1 MSIQSILYDK
11 GGQVIT
17 IDKDASVERAAGL
30 MREHRIGALPV
41 TTASNVVGMITRREI
56 VDGLARN
63 GGQLAGLHVSELMQR
78 NFLRTTP
85 QDSLRRVMT
94 LMTRHRATHVP
105 VFSGDQLVGV
115 VSGGDVVKH
124 RLEDLELE
132 SNQLRDYYTAP
143 H

>member
-11 GGQVIT
+11 GSEVIT
-17 IDKDASVERAAGL
+17 VDRDASIEQAAEL
-30 MREHRIGALPV
+30 MRDHHIGALPV
-41 TTASNVVGMITRREI
+41 TAARDVVGMITRREI
-56 VDGLARN
+56 VDGFARN
-63 GGQLAGLHVSELMQR
+63 GGQLAGLHVADLMQR

-85 QDSLRRVMT
+85 QESLRRVMT
-94 LMTRHRATHVP
+94 LMTRHHATHVP

-115 VSGGDVVKH
+115 VSGSDVVKH

-132 SNQLRDYYTAP
+132 SNQLRDSYSAA

>member
-17 IDKDASVERAAGL
+17 VDEGASVERAAEL
-30 MREHRIGALPV
+30 MRDHHIGALPV
-41 TTASNVVGMITRREI
+41 TAARNVVGMITRREI
-56 VDGLARN
+56 VDGFARN
-63 GGQLAGLHVSELMQR
+63 GSSLAGLHVSDLMQR

-85 QDSLRRVMT
+85 QDSLRRVMS
-94 LMTRHRATHVP
+94 LMTRHCATHVP

-115 VSGGDVVKH
+115 VSGREVVIH

-132 SNQLRDYYTAP
+132 SNQLRDPYIAA

>member
-17 IDKDASVERAAGL
+17 VDEAASVEHAAEL
-30 MREHRIGALPV
+30 MHDHHIGALPV
-41 TTASNVVGMITRREI
+41 TAARNVVGMITRREI
-56 VDGLARN
+56 VDGFARN
-63 GGQLAGLHVSELMQR
+63 GDRLAGLHVSDLMQR

-85 QDSLRRVMT
+85 QESLRRVMS

-132 SNQLRDYYTAP
+132 SNQLRDSYIAA

>member
-11 GGQVIT
+11 GSQVIT
-17 IDKDASVERAAGL
+17 VDSDASIEHAAEL
-30 MREHRIGALPV
+30 MHDHHIGALPV
-41 TTASNVVGMITRREI
+41 TAASNVVGMITRREI
-56 VDGLARN
+56 VDGVARN
-63 GGQLAGLHVSELMQR
+63 ASHLGGLHVSDLMQR
-78 NFLRTTP
+78 NFPRTTP
-85 QDSLRRVMT
+85 QESLRRVMS
-94 LMTRHRATHVP
+94 LMSRHHVTHVP

-132 SNQLRDYYTAP
+132 SNQLRESYIAT

>member
-11 GGQVIT
+11 GSQVIT
-17 IDKDASVERAAGL
+17 VDKDASVERAAEL
-30 MREHRIGALPV
+30 MRDHHIGALPV
-41 TTASNVVGMITRREI
+41 TAASDIVGMITRREI
-56 VDGLARN
+56 VDGFARN
-63 GGQLAGLHVSELMQR
+63 GCQLAGLHVSDLMQR

-85 QDSLRRVMT
+85 QDSLRRVRT
-94 LMTRHRATHVP
+94 LMTRHHATHVP

-115 VSGGDVVKH
+115 VSGNDVVKH

-132 SNQLRDYYTAP
+132 SNQLRESYTAA

>member
-11 GGQVIT
+11 GSQVIT

-41 TTASNVVGMITRREI
+41 TAASNVVGMITRREI

-63 GGQLAGLHVSELMQR
+63 GGQLARLHVSDVMER

-132 SNQLRDYYTAP
+132 SNQLRDSYTAP